1 MKELKNAYI
10 EHLVLQK
17 VGHKVRE
24 EANIFASKTTE
35 FDESKEEQLIP
46 FLFGPFR
53 KNLELKQFAHY
64 TDKLEFNKVYN
75 LCKSAFDEEID
86 FVDFSNEV
94 LKTLYDQ
101 SLHPQIKSGEVFTVQ
116 LNNAQFD
123 GIPCNAIGIYKLE
136 NKSKFLRFDER
147 ETIDYNVLKGYKL
160 DKLDKGVLILD
171 TYRDEGFRVYTID
184 DNNVESEFWTKNF
197 LEVKPVT
204 NPALQTKK
212 FLETINDFAIDVVLD
227 KTNKKDQAEFLSNSI
242 DLLSN
247 HEFMNIEIV
256 DETLGDYKEE
266 FNQYLNQ
273 RDIKLDKDFEV
284 DSGVLI
290 TQAKKIKSEIKLDT
304 GAKINLD
311 LLNSECAADNLE
323 RGYDDEKKMFYYKVY
338 FNSEA

>member
-1 MKELKNAYI
+1 MLKNAYI

-53 KNLELKQFAHY
+53 KNLELKQFSHY
-64 TDKLEFNKVYN
+64 TDNLEFNKVYN

-94 LKTLYDQ
+94 LRTLYDQ

-123 GIPCNAIGIYKLE
+123 GISCKAIGIYKLE

-160 DKLDKGVLILD
+160 DKLDKGVLIID
-171 TYRDEGFRVYTID
+171 AYRDEGFRVYTID

-204 NPALQTKK
+204 NPALQTKN
-212 FLETINDFAIDVVLD
+212 FLQTINDFAIDVVLD
-227 KTNKKDQAEFLSNSI
+227 KTNRKDQAEFLSNSI

-247 HEFMNIEIV
+247 NEFMNIEIV
-256 DETLGDYKEE
+256 DETLGEYKEE
-266 FNQYLNQ
+266 FNQYLHQ

-323 RGYDDEKKMFYYKVY
+323 RGYDDDKKMFYYKVY

>member
-1 MKELKNAYI
+1 MLKNAYI

-46 FLFGPFR
+46 FLFVPFK
-53 KNLELKQFAHY
+53 KNLELKQFSHY
-64 TDKLEFNKVYN
+64 TENLEFNKVYN

-256 DETLGDYKEE
+256 DETLGQYKEE

-304 GAKINLD
+304 GVKINLD
-311 LLNSECAADNLE
+311 LLNSDCAADNLE
-323 RGYDDEKKMFYYKVY
+323 RGYDDEKKMFFYKVY

>member
-1 MKELKNAYI
+1 MLKNAYI
-10 EHLVLQK
+10 EYLVLQK

-24 EANIFASKTTE
+24 EANIFATETTE
-35 FDESKEEQLIP
+35 WDEAKKEQLVP
-46 FLFGPFR
+46 FLFNPFK
-53 KNLELKQFAHY
+53 KNLELKQFSHY
-64 TDKLEFNKVYN
+64 TESLEFNKVYN

-94 LKTLYDQ
+94 LKMLYDQ

-123 GIPCNAIGIYKLE
+123 GIPCKAIGIYKLE

-160 DKLDKGVLILD
+160 DKLDKGVLIID
-171 TYRDEGFRVYTID
+171 AYRDEGFRVYTID

-311 LLNSECAADNLE
+311 LLNSECAVDNLE

>member
-46 FLFGPFR
+46 FLFGSFR
-53 KNLELKQFAHY
+53 KNLELKQFSHY

-86 FVDFSNEV
+86 FIDFSNEV
-94 LKTLYDQ
+94 LKALYDQ
-101 SLHPQIKSGEVFTVQ
+101 SLHPQIKSGEVFTVR

-123 GIPCNAIGIYKLE
+123 GISCKAIGIYKLE

-171 TYRDEGFRVYTID
+171 VYRDEGFRVYTID

-204 NPALQTKK
+204 NPALQTKN
-212 FLETINDFAIDVVLD
+212 FIEIITDFSNDVVLQHGD
-227 KTNKKDQAEFLSNSI
+227 KKIQTEFLSNAI
-242 DLLSN
+242 EQLSN
-247 HEFMNIEIV
+247 NEFMNIEIV
-256 DETLGDYKEE
+256 DETLGDYKDD
-266 FNQYLNQ
+266 FNQFLNVNQ
-273 RDIKLDKDFEV
+273 ISVDREFEV
-284 DSGVLI
+284 DSGMLI
-290 TQAKKIKSEIKLDT
+290 SQSKKIKSEIKLDT
-304 GAKINLD
+304 GAKIYID

-323 RGYDDEKKMFYYKVY
+323 RGFDDEKKMFYYKVY

>member
-1 MKELKNAYI
+1 MLKNAYI

-46 FLFGPFR
+46 FLFGPFK
-53 KNLELKQFAHY
+53 KNLELKQFSHY
-64 TDKLEFNKVYN
+64 TENLEFNKVYN

-116 LNNAQFD
+116 LNNVQFD
-123 GIPCNAIGIYKLE
+123 GIICSAIGIYKLE

-171 TYRDEGFRVYTID
+171 VYRDEGFRVYTID

-212 FLETINDFAIDVVLD
+212 FLETINDFSNDVVLD
-227 KTNKKDQAEFLSNSI
+227 KTNRKEQAEFVTNAI
-242 DLLSN
+242 DQLSN
-247 HEFMNIEIV
+247 HEFVNIEII
-256 DETLGDYKEE
+256 DETLGEYKDD

-273 RDIKLDKDFEV
+273 ADLKLDKEFEV

-290 TQAKKIKSEIKLDT
+290 SQAKKIKSEIKLDT

-338 FNSEA
+338 FNSEH

>member
-1 MKELKNAYI
+1 MLKNAYI

-46 FLFGPFR
+46 FLFGPFK
-53 KNLELKQFAHY
+53 KNLELKQFSHY
-64 TDKLEFNKVYN
+64 TESLEFNKVYN

-116 LNNAQFD
+116 MNNAMFN
-123 GIPCNAIGIYKLE
+123 GIPCKAIGIYKLE

-147 ETIDYNVLKGYKL
+147 EIIDYNVLKGYKL

-171 TYRDEGFRVYTID
+171 VYRDEGFRVYTID

-212 FLETINDFAIDVVLD
+212 FLETINDFSNDIVLQHGD
-227 KTNKKDQAEFLSNSI
+227 KKIQAEFLSNAI
-242 DLLSN
+242 DQLAN
-247 HEFMNIEIV
+247 NEFVNIEIV
-256 DETLGDYKEE
+256 DETLGNYKDD
-266 FNQYLNQ
+266 FNQFLNVNQ
-273 RDIKLDKDFEV
+273 ISVDREFEV

-290 TQAKKIKSEIKLDT
+290 TQSKKIKSEIKLDT

-311 LLNSECAADNLE
+311 LFNSECVADNLE
-323 RGYDDEKKMFYYKVY
+323 RGYDEEKKMFYYKVY

>member
-1 MKELKNAYI
+1 MLKNAYI

-46 FLFGPFR
+46 FLFNPFK
-53 KNLELKQFAHY
+53 KNLELKQFSHY

-160 DKLDKGVLILD
+160 DKLDKGVLIID
-171 TYRDEGFRVYTID
+171 AYRNEGFRVYTID

-227 KTNKKDQAEFLSNSI
+227 KTNRKDQAEFLSNSI

-256 DETLGDYKEE
+256 DEALGEYKDD

-273 RDIKLDKDFEV
+273 TEIKLDKEFEV

-290 TQAKKIKSEIKLDT
+290 TQSKKIKSEIKLDT
-304 GAKINLD
+304 GAKINID

>member
-1 MKELKNAYI
+1 MLKNAYI

-46 FLFGPFR
+46 FLFNPFK
-53 KNLELKQFAHY
+53 KNLELKQFSHY
-64 TDKLEFNKVYN
+64 TENLEFNKVYN
-75 LCKSAFDEEID
+75 LCKSMFDEEID
-86 FVDFSNEV
+86 FIDFSNEV

-123 GIPCNAIGIYKLE
+123 GIPCKAIGIYKLE

-147 ETIDYNVLKGYKL
+147 ESIDYNVLKGYKL

-204 NPALQTKK
+204 NPALQTKN
-212 FLETINDFAIDVVLD
+212 FLEIITDFSNDVVLQHRD
-227 KTNKKDQAEFLSNSI
+227 KKIQAEFLSNTI

-247 HEFMNIEIV
+247 NELMNTEIV
-256 DETLGDYKEE
+256 DETLGEYKDE
-266 FNQYLNQ
+266 FNQFLNANQ
-273 RDIKLDKDFEV
+273 ISVDREFEV

-290 TQAKKIKSEIKLDT
+290 TQSKKIKSEIKLDT

-311 LLNSECAADNLE
+311 LLNTECAVDNLE

>member
-1 MKELKNAYI
+1 MLKNAYI

-46 FLFGPFR
+46 FLFGPFK
-53 KNLELKQFAHY
+53 KNLELKQFSHY
-64 TDKLEFNKVYN
+64 TESLEFNKIYN
-75 LCKSAFDEEID
+75 LCKSAFEEEID

-123 GIPCNAIGIYKLE
+123 GIPCKAIGIYKLE

-171 TYRDEGFRVYTID
+171 VYRNEGFRVYTID

-212 FLETINDFAIDVVLD
+212 FLETINDFSNDVVLD
-227 KTNKKDQAEFLSNSI
+227 KTNRKEQAEFVSNTI
-242 DLLSN
+242 DQLAN
-247 HEFMNIEIV
+247 HEFVNIEII
-256 DETLGDYKEE
+256 DETLGEYKDD

-273 RDIKLDKDFEV
+273 VEIKLDKEFEV
-284 DSGVLI
+284 DPGVLI

-338 FNSEA
+338 FNSEH

>member
-1 MKELKNAYI
+1 MLKNAYI

-24 EANIFASKTTE
+24 EANIFATKTTE
-35 FDESKEEQLIP
+35 FNESKEDQLIP

-116 LNNAQFD
+116 LNNAIFD
-123 GIPCNAIGIYKLE
+123 GIPCKAIGIYKLE

-212 FLETINDFAIDVVLD
+212 FLETINDFATDVVLQHSD
-227 KTNKKDQAEFLSNSI
+227 KKVQAEFLSNAI
-242 DLLSN
+242 DQLSN
-247 HEFMNIEIV
+247 HEFVNIEIV
-256 DETLGDYKEE
+256 DETLGEYKDE
-266 FNQYLNQ
+266 FNQFLNVNQ
-273 RDIKLDKDFEV
+273 ISVDREFEV

-290 TQAKKIKSEIKLDT
+290 TQSKKIKSEIKLDT
-304 GAKINLD
+304 GAKINID
-311 LLNSECAADNLE
+311 LLNSECAADNLK
-323 RGYDDEKKMFYYKVY
+323 RGYDEDKKMFYYKVY

>member
-1 MKELKNAYI
+1 MLKNAYI
-10 EHLVLQK
+10 EYLVLQK

-24 EANIFASKTTE
+24 EANIFATQTTE
-35 FDESKEEQLIP
+35 WDESKEEQLVP
-46 FLFGPFR
+46 FLFNPFK
-53 KNLELKQFAHY
+53 KNLELKQFSHY
-64 TDKLEFNKVYN
+64 TEKLEFNKVYN

-123 GIPCNAIGIYKLE
+123 GIPCKAIGIYKLE

-171 TYRDEGFRVYTID
+171 TYRNEGFRVYTIED
-184 DNNVESEFWTKNF
+184 KNVESEFWTKNF

-212 FLETINDFAIDVVLD
+212 FLETINDFAEDFVLSQ
-227 KTNKKDQAEFLSNSI
+227 TNRKEQAEFVSSTI
-242 DLLSN
+242 DQLAN
-247 HEFMNIEIV
+247 NEFVNIEII
-256 DETLGDYKEE
+256 DETLGEYKDD

-273 RDIKLDKDFEV
+273 AEIKLDKEFEI

-290 TQAKKIKSEIKLDT
+290 SQAKKIKSEIKLDT

-311 LLNSECAADNLE
+311 LLNSECASDNLE
-323 RGYDDEKKMFYYKVY
+323 RGYDDEKKMFFYKVY

>member
-1 MKELKNAYI
+1 MLKNAYI

-46 FLFGPFR
+46 FLFNPFK
-53 KNLELKQFAHY
+53 KNLELKQFSHY
-64 TDKLEFNKVYN
+64 TDKLEFNKVYS
-75 LCKSAFDEEID
+75 LCKSVFDEEID
-86 FVDFSNEV
+86 FVNFSNEV
-94 LKTLYDQ
+94 LKTLYDH

-116 LNNAQFD
+116 LNNVQFD
-123 GIPCNAIGIYKLE
+123 GIPCKAIGIYKLE
-136 NKSKFLRFDER
+136 NKSKFLRFDGR

-171 TYRDEGFRVYTID
+171 VYRDQGFRVYTID

-197 LEVKPVT
+197 LEVKPVI

-212 FLETINDFAIDVVLD
+212 FLETINDFANDVVLD
-227 KTNKKDQAEFLSNSI
+227 KTNRKEQAEFVSNAI
-242 DLLSN
+242 DQLSN
-247 HEFMNIEIV
+247 HEFVNIEII
-256 DETLGDYKEE
+256 DETLGEYKDD

-273 RDIKLDKDFEV
+273 VDLNLDKEFEV

-323 RGYDDEKKMFYYKVY
+323 RGYDDDKKMFYYKVY

>member
-1 MKELKNAYI
+1 MLKNAYI
-10 EHLVLQK
+10 KHLVLQK

-24 EANIFASKTTE
+24 EANIFATKTTE
-35 FDESKEEQLIP
+35 FDESKEDQLIP

-75 LCKSAFDEEID
+75 LCKSMLDEEID

-123 GIPCNAIGIYKLE
+123 GIPCKAIGIYKLE

-171 TYRDEGFRVYTID
+171 AYRDEGFRVYTID
-184 DNNVESEFWTKNF
+184 DKNVESEFWTKNF

-227 KTNKKDQAEFLSNSI
+227 KTNRKDQAEFLSNSI

-247 HEFMNIEIV
+247 HEFVDIEII
-256 DETLGDYKEE
+256 DETLGEYKDD

-273 RDIKLDKDFEV
+273 ADLKLDKEFEV

-290 TQAKKIKSEIKLDT
+290 TQSKKIKSEIKLDT

>member
-1 MKELKNAYI
+1 MLKNAYI

-75 LCKSAFDEEID
+75 LCKSAFDEKND
-86 FVDFSNEV
+86 FVDFSNEILKV
-94 LKTLYDQ
+94 LFDV

-116 LNNAQFD
+116 LNNVQFD
-123 GIPCNAIGIYKLE
+123 GIPCKAIGIYKLE

-147 ETIDYNVLKGYKL
+147 EVIDYNVLKGYKL

-171 TYRDEGFRVYTID
+171 VYRDEGFRVYTID
-184 DNNVESEFWTKNF
+184 DNNVESEFWTKSF

-212 FLETINDFAIDVVLD
+212 FLETINDFANDVVLN
-227 KTNKKDQAEFLSNSI
+227 KTNKKEQAEFVSNAI
-242 DLLSN
+242 DRLAN
-247 HEFMNIEIV
+247 HEFVNIEIV
-256 DETLGDYKEE
+256 DETLGEYKDE
-266 FNQYLNQ
+266 FNQHLNHF
-273 RDIKLDKDFEV
+273 DIKLDKEFEV

-290 TQAKKIKSEIKLDT
+290 SQAKKIKSEIKLDT

-323 RGYDDEKKMFYYKVY
+323 RGYDEEKKMFYYKVF
-338 FNSEA
+338 FNSEV

>member
-1 MKELKNAYI
+1 MLKNAYI

-46 FLFGPFR
+46 FLFNPFK
-53 KNLELKQFAHY
+53 KNLELKQFSHY
-64 TDKLEFNKVYN
+64 TESLEFNKVYN

-94 LKTLYDQ
+94 LKMLYDQ

-116 LNNAQFD
+116 LNNVQFD
-123 GIPCNAIGIYKLE
+123 GIPCKAIGIYKLE

-147 ETIDYNVLKGYKL
+147 ESIDYNVLKGYKL

-197 LEVKPVT
+197 LDVRSVT
-204 NPALQTKK
+204 NPALQTKQ
-212 FLETINDFAIDVVLD
+212 FLEIIEDFSNDVVLHQTD
-227 KTNKKDQAEFLSNSI
+227 KKQQVEFLSNSI

-247 HEFMNIEIV
+247 NEFMNIEIV
-256 DETLGDYKEE
+256 DETLGEYKEE
-266 FNQYLNQ
+266 FNQYLHQ

>member
-46 FLFGPFR
+46 FLVNPFK
-53 KNLELKQFAHY
+53 KNLELKRFSHY
-64 TDKLEFNKVYN
+64 TEKLEFNKVYN

-101 SLHPQIKSGEVFTVQ
+101 SLHQQIKSGEVFTVQ

-123 GIPCNAIGIYKLE
+123 GIPCKAIGIYKLE

-204 NPALQTKK
+204 NPALQTKN
-212 FLETINDFAIDVVLD
+212 FLETINDFATDVILQHSD
-227 KTNKKDQAEFLSNSI
+227 KKVQAEFLSNAI
-242 DLLSN
+242 DQLAN
-247 HEFMNIEIV
+247 NEFVNIEII
-256 DETLGDYKEE
+256 DETLGEYKEE

-273 RDIKLDKDFEV
+273 TEIKLDKEFEV

-290 TQAKKIKSEIKLDT
+290 TQSKKIKSEIKLDT

-311 LLNSECAADNLE
+311 LLNSECVADNLE
-323 RGYDDEKKMFYYKVY
+323 RGFDDEKKMFYYKVY

>member
-1 MKELKNAYI
+1 MLKNAYI

-46 FLFGPFR
+46 FLFGPFK
-53 KNLELKQFAHY
+53 KNLELKQFSHY
-64 TDKLEFNKVYN
+64 TENLEFNKVYN

-116 LNNAQFD
+116 LNNVQFD
-123 GIPCNAIGIYKLE
+123 GIICSAIGIYKLE

-147 ETIDYNVLKGYKL
+147 EVIDYNVLKGYKL

-171 TYRDEGFRVYTID
+171 TYREEGFRVYTID

-204 NPALQTKK
+204 NPALQTRK
-212 FLETINDFAIDVVLD
+212 FLETINDFANDVVLNQ
-227 KTNKKDQAEFLSNSI
+227 TNRKEQAEFVSNAI
-242 DLLSN
+242 DQLSN
-247 HEFMNIEIV
+247 HEFVNIEII
-256 DETLGDYKEE
+256 DETLGEYKDD

-273 RDIKLDKDFEV
+273 ADLKLDKEFEV

-323 RGYDDEKKMFYYKVY
+323 RGYDDEKKMFFYKVY

>member
-46 FLFGPFR
+46 FLFNPFK
-53 KNLELKQFAHY
+53 KNLELKRFSHY
-64 TDKLEFNKVYN
+64 TEKLEFNKVYN

-123 GIPCNAIGIYKLE
+123 GIPCKAIGIYKLE

-160 DKLDKGVLILD
+160 DKLDKGVLIID
-171 TYRDEGFRVYTID
+171 AYRNEGFRVYTID

-212 FLETINDFAIDVVLD
+212 FLETINDFATDVILQHSD
-227 KTNKKDQAEFLSNSI
+227 KKVQAEFISNAI
-242 DLLSN
+242 DQLSN
-247 HEFMNIEIV
+247 HEFMDIEII
-256 DETLGDYKEE
+256 DETLGEYKDD
-266 FNQYLNQ
+266 FNQFLNVNQ
-273 RDIKLDKDFEV
+273 ISVDREFEV

-290 TQAKKIKSEIKLDT
+290 TQSKKIKSDIKLDT

-323 RGYDDEKKMFYYKVY
+323 RGFDEEKKMFYYKVY

>member
-53 KNLELKQFAHY
+53 KQLELKQFSHY
-64 TDKLEFNKVYN
+64 SENLEFNKVYN
-75 LCKSAFDEEID
+75 LCKSMFDEEID

-123 GIPCNAIGIYKLE
+123 GIPCKAIGIYKLE

-204 NPALQTKK
+204 NPALQTKN
-212 FLETINDFAIDVVLD
+212 FIEIITDFSNDVILQHSD
-227 KTNKKDQAEFLSNSI
+227 KKVQAEFLSNAI
-242 DLLSN
+242 DQLAN
-247 HEFMNIEIV
+247 NEFVNIEIV
-256 DETLGDYKEE
+256 DETLGEYKDE
-266 FNQYLNQ
+266 FNQFLNVNQ
-273 RDIKLDKDFEV
+273 ISVDREFEV

-290 TQAKKIKSEIKLDT
+290 AQAKKIKSEIKLDT

-311 LLNSECAADNLE
+311 LLNPDCAADNLE
-323 RGYDDEKKMFYYKVY
+323 RGYDDEKKMFFYKVY

>member
-53 KNLELKQFAHY
+53 KNLELKQFSHY
-64 TDKLEFNKVYN
+64 TEKLEFNKVYN

-123 GIPCNAIGIYKLE
+123 GIPCKAIGIYKLE

-160 DKLDKGVLILD
+160 DKLDKGVLIID
-171 TYRDEGFRVYTID
+171 AYRNEGFRVYTID

-204 NPALQTKK
+204 NPALQTKN
-212 FLETINDFAIDVVLD
+212 FLQTINDFAIDVVLD

-256 DETLGDYKEE
+256 DEALGEYKDD

-273 RDIKLDKDFEV
+273 TEIKLDKEFEV

-290 TQAKKIKSEIKLDT
+290 TQSKKIKSEIKLDT
-304 GAKINLD
+304 GAKINID

-323 RGYDDEKKMFYYKVY
+323 RGYDEEKKMFFYKVY
-338 FNSEA
+338 FNSES

>member
-1 MKELKNAYI
+1 MLKNAYI

-35 FDESKEEQLIP
+35 FDESKEDQLIP

-53 KNLELKQFAHY
+53 KSLELKQFSHY
-64 TDKLEFNKVYN
+64 TEKLEFNKVYN

-101 SLHPQIKSGEVFTVQ
+101 SFHPMIKSGEVFTVQ

-123 GIPCNAIGIYKLE
+123 GIPCKAIGIYKLE

-160 DKLDKGVLILD
+160 DKLDKGGLILD
-171 TYRDEGFRVYTID
+171 AYRDQGFRVYTID

-212 FLETINDFAIDVVLD
+212 FLETINDFANDIVLD
-227 KTNKKDQAEFLSNSI
+227 KTNRKEQAEFVSNAI
-242 DLLSN
+242 DQLAN
-247 HEFMNIEIV
+247 NEFVNIEII
-256 DETLGDYKEE
+256 DETLGEYKDD
-266 FNQYLNQ
+266 FNQYLNKA
-273 RDIKLDKDFEV
+273 DLKLDKEFEV

-323 RGYDDEKKMFYYKVY
+323 RGYDDGKKMFFYKVY

>member
-1 MKELKNAYI
+1 MLKNAYI

-24 EANIFASKTTE
+24 EANIFATKTTE
-35 FDESKEEQLIP
+35 FDESKEDQLIP

-116 LNNAQFD
+116 LNNAIFD
-123 GIPCNAIGIYKLE
+123 GIPCKAIGIYKLE

-227 KTNKKDQAEFLSNSI
+227 KTNRKDQAEFLSNSI
-242 DLLSN
+242 HLLSN
-247 HEFMNIEIV
+247 HEFVDIEII
-256 DETLGDYKEE
+256 DETLGEYKDD

-273 RDIKLDKDFEV
+273 ADLKLDKEFEV

-290 TQAKKIKSEIKLDT
+290 TQSKKIKSEIKLDT

>member
-35 FDESKEEQLIP
+35 FDESKEDQLIP
-46 FLFGPFR
+46 FLFGPFK
-53 KNLELKQFAHY
+53 KNLELKQFSHY

-101 SLHPQIKSGEVFTVQ
+101 SFHPMIKSGEVFTVQ
-116 LNNAQFD
+116 LNNVQFD
-123 GIPCNAIGIYKLE
+123 GIPCKAIGIYKLE

-171 TYRDEGFRVYTID
+171 VYRDEGFRVYTID

-212 FLETINDFAIDVVLD
+212 FLETINDFATDVILQHSD
-227 KTNKKDQAEFLSNSI
+227 KKVQAEFISNAIDFLSN
-242 DLLSN
+242 N
-247 HEFMNIEIV
+247 EFMNIEII
-256 DETLGDYKEE
+256 DETLGEYKQE

-273 RDIKLDKDFEV
+273 TEIKLDKEFEV
-284 DSGVLI
+284 DSGMLI
-290 TQAKKIKSEIKLDT
+290 TQSKKIKSEIKLDT

>member
-1 MKELKNAYI
+1 MLKNAYI

-35 FDESKEEQLIP
+35 FDESKEEQLVP

-53 KNLELKQFAHY
+53 KNLELKQFSHY
-64 TDKLEFNKVYN
+64 TDNLEFNKVYN

-123 GIPCNAIGIYKLE
+123 GIPCKAIGIYKLE

-204 NPALQTKK
+204 NSALQTKK

-247 HEFMNIEIV
+247 HEFVNIEIV
-256 DETLGDYKEE
+256 DETLGEYEEE
-266 FNQYLNQ
+266 FNQYLHQ
-273 RDIKLDKDFEV
+273 RDIKLDKEFEV

-311 LLNSECAADNLE
+311 LLNSDCAADNLE
-323 RGYDDEKKMFYYKVY
+323 RGFDDEKKMFYYKVY

>member
-53 KNLELKQFAHY
+53 KNLELKQFSHY
-64 TDKLEFNKVYN
+64 TEKLEFNKVYN

-123 GIPCNAIGIYKLE
+123 GIPCKAIGIYKLE

-160 DKLDKGVLILD
+160 DKLDKGVLIID
-171 TYRDEGFRVYTID
+171 AYRNEGFRVYTID

-204 NPALQTKK
+204 NPALQTKN
-212 FLETINDFAIDVVLD
+212 FLQTINDFAIDVVLD

-256 DETLGDYKEE
+256 DEALGEYKDD

-273 RDIKLDKDFEV
+273 TEIKLDKEFEV

-290 TQAKKIKSEIKLDT
+290 TQSKKIKSEIKLDT
-304 GAKINLD
+304 GAKINID

>member
-1 MKELKNAYI
+1 MLKNAYI

-46 FLFGPFR
+46 FLFNPFK
-53 KNLELKQFAHY
+53 KNLELKQFSHY

-123 GIPCNAIGIYKLE
+123 GIPCKAIGIYKLE

-212 FLETINDFAIDVVLD
+212 FIETINDFAIDVVLD

-290 TQAKKIKSEIKLDT
+290 TQSKKIKSEIKLDT

-311 LLNSECAADNLE
+311 LLNTDCAAENLE
-323 RGYDDEKKMFYYKVY
+323 RGFDDEKKMFYYKVY

>member
-1 MKELKNAYI
+1 MLKNAYI
-10 EHLVLQK
+10 EYLVLQK

-24 EANIFASKTTE
+24 DANVFASGIAE
-35 FDESKEEQLIP
+35 WDESKEEQLIP
-46 FLFGPFR
+46 FLFNPFK
-53 KNLELKQFAHY
+53 KNLELKQFSHY
-64 TDKLEFNKVYN
+64 TEKLEFNKVYN
-75 LCKSAFDEEID
+75 LCKSMFDEEID

-94 LKTLYDQ
+94 LKSLYDQ

-116 LNNAQFD
+116 LNNAIFD
-123 GIPCNAIGIYKLE
+123 GIPCKAIGIYKLE

-227 KTNKKDQAEFLSNSI
+227 KTNRKEQAEFLSNAI
-242 DLLSN
+242 HLLSN
-247 HEFMNIEIV
+247 HEFVDIEII
-256 DETLGDYKEE
+256 DETLGEYKDD
-266 FNQYLNQ
+266 FNQYLNVNQ
-273 RDIKLDKDFEV
+273 ISVDKEFEV

-290 TQAKKIKSEIKLDT
+290 TRSKKIKSEIKLDT

-311 LLNSECAADNLE
+311 LLNSECATDNLE

>member
-1 MKELKNAYI
+1 MLKNAYI

-46 FLFGPFR
+46 FLFNPFK
-53 KNLELKQFAHY
+53 KNLELKQFSHY
-64 TDKLEFNKVYN
+64 TENLEFNKVYN

-101 SLHPQIKSGEVFTVQ
+101 SLHPQIKSGEVFTMQ

-123 GIPCNAIGIYKLE
+123 GIPCKAIGIYKLE

-147 ETIDYNVLKGYKL
+147 ESIDYNVLKGYKL

-204 NPALQTKK
+204 NPALQTKN
-212 FLETINDFAIDVVLD
+212 FLEIITDFSNDVVLQHGD
-227 KTNKKDQAEFLSNSI
+227 KKIQAEFLSNAI
-242 DLLSN
+242 EKLSAFYSFVDN
-247 HEFMNIEIV
+247 EIIEEDI
-256 DETLGDYKEE
+256 LSDYKDE
-266 FNQYLNQ
+266 FNQFLNVNQ
-273 RDIKLDKDFEV
+273 ISVDREFEV

-304 GAKINLD
+304 GAKINID
-311 LLNSECAADNLE
+311 LLNSECATDNLE

-338 FNSEA
+338 FNSEQ

>member
-1 MKELKNAYI
+1 MLKNAYI

-46 FLFGPFR
+46 FLFNPFK
-53 KNLELKQFAHY
+53 KNLELKQFSHY

-123 GIPCNAIGIYKLE
+123 GIPCKAIGIYKLE

-147 ETIDYNVLKGYKL
+147 ETIDYNVMKGYKL

-171 TYRDEGFRVYTID
+171 VYRDEGFRVYTID

-212 FLETINDFAIDVVLD
+212 FLETINDFANDIVLD
-227 KTNKKDQAEFLSNSI
+227 KTNRKEQAEFVSNAI
-242 DLLSN
+242 DQLAN
-247 HEFMNIEIV
+247 NEFVNIEII
-256 DETLGDYKEE
+256 DETLGEYKDD
-266 FNQYLNQ
+266 FNQYLNKA
-273 RDIKLDKDFEV
+273 DLKLDKEFEV

-290 TQAKKIKSEIKLDT
+290 AQAKKIKSEIKLDT

-323 RGYDDEKKMFYYKVY
+323 RGYDDAKKMFYYKVY

>member
-1 MKELKNAYI
+1 MLKNAYI

-53 KNLELKQFAHY
+53 KNLELKQFSHY

-86 FVDFSNEV
+86 FIDFSNEV
-94 LKTLYDQ
+94 LKALYDQ

-123 GIPCNAIGIYKLE
+123 GISCKAIGIYKLE

-171 TYRDEGFRVYTID
+171 VYRDEGFRVYTID

-204 NPALQTKK
+204 NPALQTKN
-212 FLETINDFAIDVVLD
+212 FIEIITDFSNDVVLQHGD
-227 KTNKKDQAEFLSNSI
+227 KKIQTEFLSNAI
-242 DLLSN
+242 EQLSN
-247 HEFMNIEIV
+247 NEFMNIEIV
-256 DETLGDYKEE
+256 DETLGDYKDD
-266 FNQYLNQ
+266 FNQFLNVNQ
-273 RDIKLDKDFEV
+273 ISVDREFEV
-284 DSGVLI
+284 DSGMLI
-290 TQAKKIKSEIKLDT
+290 SQSKKIKSEIKLDT
-304 GAKINLD
+304 GAKIYID

-323 RGYDDEKKMFYYKVY
+323 RGFDDEKKMFYYKVY